1 MLLTLLIA
9 ENGGISNAFAEKKIS
24 IASAQKKPVQKNIA
38 SAEKKKAPATKIIKL
53 RLEEGQ
59 TLLSTLKKQG
69 ISGQQADS
77 VLAAITPFMEANSL
91 QIGQIF
97 TLTLKGAKK
106 PILQQIS
113 IPLSSTKLL
122 VATQRT
128 PLHFD
133 SNIQERRLITRT
145 RNVDGKITISFY
157 NSLSAAQLSP
167 KTIQALIRLYSYEV
181 DFQRDIQAGAKFRLL
196 LHEAVDELG
205 NAVGESVILF
215 TGLEV
220 RGEMLRY
227 YRFPDS
233 NGNER
238 FYDEEGKTVE
248 KALLST
254 PVDGARISSGFGN
267 RKHPILGY
275 SKMHK
280 GIDFAAPT
288 GTPIY
293 AAGEGTVRKREAYG
307 NYGNYVLISHHEEL
321 STAYAHL
328 QKFAPD
334 IYRGGRVRQG
344 QIIGYVGETGR
355 TTGPHLHFEVIL
367 RGTQV
372 DPLSIAKQPLA
383 ALRGIARGIFI
394 NHQKAITRLMT
405 ASKSTPKKPENKKK
419 KSEPKS
425 EKTPPK
431 NQQKKRKLA

>member
-205 NAVGESVILF
+205 VS
-215 TGLEV
+215 
-220 RGEMLRY
+220 MM
-227 YRFPDS
+227 
-233 NGNER
+233 
-238 FYDEEGKTVE
+238 KKE
-248 KALLST
+248 K
-254 PVDGARISSGFGN
+254 P
-267 RKHPILGY
+267 
-275 SKMHK
+275 SKK
-280 GIDFAAPT
+280 PC
-288 GTPIY
+288 
-293 AAGEGTVRKREAYG
+293 
-307 NYGNYVLISHHEEL
+307 L
-321 STAYAHL
+321 
-328 QKFAPD
+328 
-334 IYRGGRVRQG
+334 
-344 QIIGYVGETGR
+344 
-355 TTGPHLHFEVIL
+355 
-367 RGTQV
+367 
-372 DPLSIAKQPLA
+372 
-383 ALRGIARGIFI
+383 ALRLMALESLLVLAIANIRSWATAKCI
-394 NHQKAITRLMT
+394 KA
-405 ASKSTPKKPENKKK
+405 
-419 KSEPKS
+419 
-425 EKTPPK
+425 
-431 NQQKKRKLA
+431 